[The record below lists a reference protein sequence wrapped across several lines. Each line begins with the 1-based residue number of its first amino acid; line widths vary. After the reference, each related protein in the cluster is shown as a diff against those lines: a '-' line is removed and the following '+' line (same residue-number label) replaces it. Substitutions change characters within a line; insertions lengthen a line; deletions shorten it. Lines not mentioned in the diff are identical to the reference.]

1 MKIYRVGGAVRD
13 PLLGLPVNDIDWVVV
28 GATAQQ
34 MLDKG
39 FQQVGRDFPV
49 FLHPKSK
56 QEYALARTER
66 KTAPGY
72 TGFIV
77 HADADVS
84 LEQDLARRDLTI
96 NAMAQDDVG
105 NIVDP
110 YNGQQDL
117 EKKILRHVTNAFT
130 EDPLR
135 VLRVARFAARFFPLG
150 FSLAPETLV
159 LMRQIVAA
167 GELETLVAERVWT
180 ETDRALAETDPL
192 AYFDVLD
199 DCAAL
204 QRVFPEVAAVWRQDP
219 ETNLGPSPAPNA
231 RQLLGALMKIDAPFC
246 SAELRFA
253 ALTMN
258 IKADALSALVSRL
271 RVPKS
276 YHQLAQL
283 AQRSIERMHG
293 FNTMNAEQR
302 LQLLESMDVL
312 RRPQRIGP
320 LLQLARCHWQ
330 LQDDSADDYIQARL
344 FTQAMAAISSV
355 SSRDLLDQGIKGP
368 AIAEALREKRL
379 AVLAT

>member
-1 MKIYRVGGAVRD
+1 MMIYRVGGAVRD
-13 PLLGLPVNDIDWVVV
+13 QLLGLPVNDIDWVVV

-77 HADADVS
+77 HADANVS
-84 LEQDLARRDLTI
+84 LEQDLARRDLTV
-96 NAMAQDDVG
+96 NAMAQDDAG

-110 YNGQQDL
+110 YNGRQDL

-159 LMRQIVAA
+159 LMRQIVVA

-204 QRVFPEVAAVWRQDP
+204 QRVFPEVAAVWRQDS
-219 ETNLGPSPAPNA
+219 EPSSGPNA

-258 IKADALSALVSRL
+258 IKPDALSALVSRL

-293 FNTMNAEQR
+293 FNAMNAEQR
-302 LQLLESMDVL
+302 LQFLESMDVL
-312 RRPQRIGP
+312 RRPQRIDP

-330 LQDDSADDYIQARL
+330 LQNDSADDYIQAPL

>member
-13 PLLGLPVNDIDWVVV
+13 QLLGLAVNDIDWVVV
-28 GATAQQ
+28 GATPEQ
-34 MLDKG
+34 MLGQG

-49 FLHPKSK
+49 FLHPQSK

-72 TGFIV
+72 TGFTV
-77 HADADVS
+77 HADPDVS

-96 NAMAQDDVG
+96 NAMAQDDDG
-105 NIVDP
+105 NIIDP

-117 EKKILRHVTNAFT
+117 ANKILRHVTDAFI

-150 FSLAPETLV
+150 FSLAPETLA
-159 LMRQIVAA
+159 LMQQIVTK

-180 ETDRALAETDPL
+180 ETDRALAETNPL

-199 DCAAL
+199 DCGAM
-204 QRVFPEVAAVWRQDP
+204 QRVFPELHPVWRHGSDHSA
-219 ETNLGPSPAPNA
+219 EPNA
-231 RQLLGALMKIDAPFC
+231 RQLLESLVKDDQHKC
-246 SAELRFA
+246 SLELRFA

-258 IKADALSALVSRL
+258 IGASALSALVSRL

-276 YHQLAQL
+276 YHQLAEL
-283 AQRSIERMHG
+283 AQRTVEQLQG
-293 FNTMNAEQR
+293 FNTMTAEQR

-312 RRPQRIGP
+312 RRPQRVAP
-320 LLQLARCHWQ
+320 LLQLARCHWR
-330 LQDDSADDYIQARL
+330 LQHKDADEAVDETLFMQAIE
-344 FTQAMAAISSV
+344 AIANV
-355 SSRDLLDQGIKGP
+355 SSRDLLDQGITGP
-368 AIAEALREKRL
+368 AIAEALRAKRL
-379 AVLAT
+379 VSLKRLSN